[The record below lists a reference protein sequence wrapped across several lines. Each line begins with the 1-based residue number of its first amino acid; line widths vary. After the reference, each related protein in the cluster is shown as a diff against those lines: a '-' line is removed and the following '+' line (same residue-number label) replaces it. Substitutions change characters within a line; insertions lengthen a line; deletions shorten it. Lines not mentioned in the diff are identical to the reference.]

1 MALTILLCD
10 DHTLFREGLTSLL
23 QKQPGWQV
31 VAETADGNEA
41 VRLAGEL
48 KPDLAIIDVAMPQ
61 VNGIDTA
68 AAIRDVAPKTR
79 ILALSMYSDPHYQ
92 RRMLAAGAAGYVLK
106 NEAGADLVKAI
117 MTVLRGETFVSPAL
131 QASQLSESG
140 PAVDRPRAKLT
151 SREREVLS
159 LLAQGQRTREIAELL
174 GISARTVET
183 YRSRLMM
190 KLGID
195 NLAGLI
201 KFAIRAGIVSAEH

>member
-1 MALTILLCD
+1 
-10 DHTLFREGLTSLL
+10 
-23 QKQPGWQV
+23 
-31 VAETADGNEA
+31 
-41 VRLAGEL
+41 
-48 KPDLAIIDVAMPQ
+48 
-61 VNGIDTA
+61 
-68 AAIRDVAPKTR
+68 
-79 ILALSMYSDPHYQ
+79 
-92 RRMLAAGAAGYVLK
+92 
-106 NEAGADLVKAI
+106 

>member
-1 MALTILLCD
+1 
-10 DHTLFREGLTSLL
+10 
-23 QKQPGWQV
+23 
-31 VAETADGNEA
+31 
-41 VRLAGEL
+41 
-48 KPDLAIIDVAMPQ
+48 